1 LINQGIPFFTGPDL
15 SSGRVPL
22 PPQVDMRTPEPGN
35 VDRGTLQ
42 SWNLFIERR
51 LPASISV
58 DIGYAGT
65 KGDGGYADLDINAP
79 QVIGGGNAARPM
91 FAINGRNRDLKS
103 WGQRLKTRY
112 HALQLGVN
120 RPFTKGFLVKGAY
133 TWSKAM
139 NMADDDGWTGV
150 TFNTLSQYHRN
161 YSVAGF
167 DRTHNLQMGFL
178 YQLPWQSN
186 GGYGGIAKAI
196 ISDWQLN
203 GAVGIS
209 SGVPFN
215 VTANGDVL
223 NTPSNQ
229 QTADLVGEVTH
240 IGEIGAS
247 GAYYDPAA
255 WRQPVG
261 VVFGNTGR
269 NSLRGPGIFNMDAS
283 LFRAFP
289 IGATRRIEFRV
300 EAINVTNTP
309 KFNNPEGNVT
319 SGSFMRI
326 TGVNN
331 VGGAQ
336 NFPERQI
343 RLGVRFAF

>member
-1 LINQGIPFFTGPDL
+1 
-15 SSGRVPL
+15 
-22 PPQVDMRTPEPGN
+22 
-35 VDRGTLQ
+35 
-42 SWNLFIERR
+42 
-51 LPASISV
+51 
-58 DIGYAGT
+58 
-65 KGDGGYADLDINAP
+65 
-79 QVIGGGNAARPM
+79 
-91 FAINGRNRDLKS
+91 
-103 WGQRLKTRY
+103 
-112 HALQLGVN
+112 
-120 RPFTKGFLVKGAY
+120 
-133 TWSKAM
+133 
-139 NMADDDGWTGV
+139 
-150 TFNTLSQYHRN
+150 
-161 YSVAGF
+161 
-167 DRTHNLQMGFL
+167 MGFL

-186 GGYGGIAKAI
+186 GGYDGIAKAI

-215 VTANGDVL
+215 VTANGDTL

-247 GAYYDPAA
+247 GTYYDPAA

-289 IGATRRIEFRV
+289 IGGARRIEFRCGSHQRDQY
-300 EAINVTNTP
+300 
-309 KFNNPEGNVT
+309 PEIQQPDEGERHERQLHAHH
-319 SGSFMRI
+319 GREQRRW
-326 TGVNN
+326 
-331 VGGAQ
+331 AQ